1 MEFITFRLRDY
12 HPLSFSFP
20 TIFNYIIN
28 FLLRVYGP
36 TTPVLRLVWAV
47 TVSLATTKVIEFLSF
62 PPVTKMFQFTGLS
75 SLELCIHSRILA
87 HYCK

>member
-36 TTPVLRLVWAV
+36 TTPVLRLVWALSF
-47 TVSLATTKVIEFLSF
+47 SLATTKEIDFSF
-62 PPVTKMFQFTGLS
+62 FS
-75 SLELCIHSRILA
+75 SS
-87 HYCK
+87 Y